1 MLLGW
6 SSKAFYFGHFIYIS
20 GLDRERCFF
29 NMHLLNENNINND
42 NNNGLLSKIN
52 GYNQKMP
59 ESDTEGQANVKRG
72 SKTEH

>member
-1 MLLGW
+1 
-6 SSKAFYFGHFIYIS
+6 
-20 GLDRERCFF
+20 
-29 NMHLLNENNINND
+29 MHLLNENNINND